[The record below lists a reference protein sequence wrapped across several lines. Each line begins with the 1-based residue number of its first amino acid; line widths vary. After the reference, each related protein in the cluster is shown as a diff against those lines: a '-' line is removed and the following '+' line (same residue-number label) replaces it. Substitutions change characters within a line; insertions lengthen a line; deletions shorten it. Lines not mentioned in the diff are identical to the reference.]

1 MITGTLQKD
10 IPSLPTLDISR
21 YENIFKLYIVEKGSK
36 DSYYYY
42 NILNTVTIPDNIEQ
56 NLLGTISLNKKLPW
70 TTFSYQLYGTIQLWW
85 LILLVNKPKNIFYAE
100 PGKQYKYFLPVN
112 VDAILTNILG
122 QVNR

>member
-42 NILNTVTIPDNIEQ
+42 NILNKVTIPDNIEQ